1 MDRQGHSIYK
11 HLERASDKK
20 TVGQTDRQRDRML
33 DRRMVE
39 QKGRQ
44 LDKHT
49 NIMQDPRLMDGQMDM
64 SNKLM
69 DRLQAGHR
77 HMDRQHN
84 ETEGDRNRVTDTGCQ
99 TDDGQTEGEQN

>member
-49 NIMQDPRLMDGQMDM
+49 NIMQDPRLMDRQTDM
-64 SNKLM
+64 SNKP
-69 DRLQAGHR
+69 
-77 HMDRQHN
+77 MDRQI
-84 ETEGDRNRVTDTGCQ
+84 TGRTQ
-99 TDDGQTEGEQN
+99 AHG